1 MRWLPPTILL
11 LLGLAWPAAAQDT
24 EPVRVQ
30 PKPKSGGTATTFVIR
45 WVTDSD
51 SDNAGEQFY
60 VWGPRGTR
68 CAGLVAYSP
77 VGYSGGTQT
86 VRVGPRARG
95 SGERLFS
102 VRPEEPGT
110 EGPAKPL
117 ARWCR
122 GIYRGR
128 VEFQN
133 ADGETEYVVARFRFR
148 VR

>member
-1 MRWLPPTILL
+1 MAA
-11 LLGLAWPAAAQDT
+11 GAGVLALALPAAAQ
-24 EPVRVQ
+24 EPKPETVQ
-30 PKPKSGGTATTFVIR
+30 PKPKSGGPLTTFVIR
-45 WVTDSD
+45 WVTDTD

-68 CAGLVAYSP
+68 CKGLVAYSP
-77 VGYSGGTQT
+77 VGYTGGPQT

-95 SGERLFS
+95 EGERLFS

-117 ARWCR
+117 ERWCK
-122 GIYRGR
+122 GVYRGR
-128 VEFQN
+128 VEFHN
-133 ADGETEYVVARFRFR
+133 EDGETEYIVVRFRFR